1 MFLYVRMAVYLIS
14 GALAGMGYG
23 TMAETSYCW
32 AESASCIDLDA
43 VTQMALGLAT
53 FLGTFWASRIAK
65 KKGGA
70 T

>member
-14 GALAGMGYG
+14 GALVGMGYG
-23 TMAETSYCW
+23 TISETSYCW
-32 AESASCIDLDA
+32 ADSASCIDLEA
-43 VTQMALGLAT
+43 VTQIVLGLAT
-53 FLGTFWASRIAK
+53 FIGTFWTSRIAK